1 MIPIKNKIAIQ
12 KMETAGLLVAEIF
25 QLLKEHVVAGKTTF
39 EINVLIE
46 KELQRRNLVS
56 STKGYK
62 GYKFASCI
70 SINDEVVHGMP
81 SARIMHDGDLVK
93 VDICASWKGYCADS
107 ARCFFIGKPSA
118 IASKL
123 VQVAQSALDKGIA
136 QAKAGNKLTDISAAI
151 QAEVESNGF
160 GVVRDFAGH
169 GIGKLMH
176 EDPEILNY
184 GKPGK
189 GPVLRPG
196 MTFAIEPMITQ
207 GNYAVYVAED
217 GWTVKTKDKSLAAH
231 VEDTVLIT
239 EHEPRILTKIN
250 PN

>member
-1 MIPIKNKIAIQ
+1 MIPIKNKMAIQ
-12 KMETAGLLVAEIF
+12 KMQTAGLLVAEIF
-25 QLLKEHVVAGKTTF
+25 ELLKQHVVAGKTTF
-39 EINVLIE
+39 EINALIE
-46 KELQRRNLVS
+46 KELQKRNLVS

-81 SARIMHDGDLVK
+81 SERIVKDGDLVK

-107 ARCFFIGKPSA
+107 ARCFFVGSPSA
-118 IASKL
+118 IALKL
-123 VQVAQSALDKGIA
+123 AQVAREALDKGIA

-151 QAEVESNGF
+151 QAEVETHGF

-169 GIGKLMH
+169 GIGKQMH

-207 GNYAVYVAED
+207 GNYAVYVAQD
-217 GWTVKTKDKSLAAH
+217 GWTVRTKDKSLAAH

-239 EHEPRILTKIN
+239 EHEPLILTKIN
-250 PN
+250 PS

>member
-12 KMETAGLLVAEIF
+12 KMETAGLFIAEIF
-25 QLLKEHVVAGKTTF
+25 ELLKEKVVAGKTTL
-39 EINVLIE
+39 EINALIE
-46 KELQRRNLVS
+46 KELKKRSLVS

-62 GYKFASCI
+62 GYKFVSCI
-70 SINDEVVHGMP
+70 SVNDEVVHGLP
-81 SARIMHDGDLVK
+81 SERVLLDGDLVK

-107 ARCFFIGKPSA
+107 ARCFFVGSPSA
-118 IASKL
+118 IVGKL
-123 VQVAQSALDKGIA
+123 AQVARSALDKGIA
-136 QAKAGNKLTDISAAI
+136 QARAGNKLTDISAAI

-160 GVVRDFAGH
+160 AVVRDFAGH

-207 GNYAVYVAED
+207 GSYAVYVAED